1 MANNKNNNN
10 NNVRKPI
17 DFLRKEHKFIRE
29 IIKIL
34 EASARNMEESGKI
47 DREILNG
54 AINLINNFTHKY
66 HRRKEEGVLFKMAEN
81 KREMAW
87 VGGGIIPYFREHE
100 EGAEYVRALARELEE
115 TVKKGVADKKSR
127 KLIVK
132 NIYGYAALLSSHMLQ
147 EEKTLYPRIE
157 AVLNKQEQEN
167 ILKSYKELY
176 NEMIAVGDKERF
188 ENMVK
193 EYKKKLGI

>member
-1 MANNKNNNN
+1 MFMSNNKIQ
-10 NNVRKPI
+10 KPI

-34 EASARNMEESGKI
+34 EGSAKNIEKSGKI
-47 DREILNG
+47 DSEILKG
-54 AINLINNFTHKY
+54 TINLIKNFTHKY
-66 HRRKEEGVLFKMAEN
+66 HRRKEDGVLFKMAEG

-87 VGGGIIPYFREHE
+87 ITGDIIPFLHEHD
-100 EGAEYVRALARELEE
+100 EGAEYVRNLAVELEDS
-115 TVKKGVADKKSR
+115 VKKGVTNKKSR
-127 KLIVK
+127 KLILK

-157 AVLNKQEQEN
+157 AILNKQEQEN
-167 ILKSYKELY
+167 ILKSFKQLEDG
-176 NEMIAVGDKERF
+176 MIAVGDKERF

-193 EYKKKLGI
+193 EYKKKLNIK